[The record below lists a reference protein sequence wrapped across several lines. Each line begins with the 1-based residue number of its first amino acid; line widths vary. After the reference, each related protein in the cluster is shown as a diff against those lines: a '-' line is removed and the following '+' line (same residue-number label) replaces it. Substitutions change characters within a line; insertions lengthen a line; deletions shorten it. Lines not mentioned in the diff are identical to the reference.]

1 MDDVDSRIGS
11 AVAGYRLDA
20 LIGRGGMSVVYL
32 AEHVR
37 LGRKVALKLLAPALS
52 KDESF
57 RARFERESQR
67 AAEIDHPN
75 IIPVYDAGEADGE
88 LYIAMKYVAGSD
100 LKELIAREGSL
111 SVSRALFLLEQA
123 AAALDAAHDR
133 DLIHR
138 DVKPAN
144 ILVEEHSERVY
155 VTDFGVVK
163 HTLTR
168 GQTRT
173 GFFIGTT
180 DYAAPEQIE
189 ARDVDA
195 RTDVYSLGCVLY
207 ECLSGSPPFDRG
219 ADIAV
224 MHAHLTQP
232 PPLLS
237 AARGDLPKSL
247 DRTITRA
254 MAKDPDERFST
265 CTELMQAARA
275 AALSAH
281 TRDHEARAPSAP
293 TIASG
298 APVAGAEAAADP
310 AIAGTAA
317 AQPPAEA
324 AATGAETGAAPPP
337 ATAGGAPP
345 AESPPTAA
353 PPPPEQPSSAGPPPT
368 GGRGRAWLVG
378 GLAAVVAAV
387 AAGLIVFFVT
397 RSDGEPAAATG
408 ATTSAP
414 ATTEQATTQADT
426 QADTTEATTAET
438 GSATTA
444 AESGATDDLAAL
456 VPAEIFKRCAL
467 ANTPPAGATAAAVC
481 LPVEGEED
489 NFPDRLDLSIYPD
502 GAALTAAYD
511 KIVAEQGGQRDTGRC
526 NGVNWGGERAWNH
539 GPDKPGGREFCY
551 FDGDD
556 AVLVWTHEKLGQ
568 PNHHDL
574 LGIARQGGLDH
585 TSLNSWWR
593 FWTHR
598 IGKTEE

>member
-1 MDDVDSRIGS
+1 VDDVDPRIGS
-11 AVAGYRLDA
+11 SVAGYRLDA
-20 LIGRGGMSVVYL
+20 LIGRGGMSFVYL

-37 LGRKVALKLLAPALS
+37 LGRKVALKLLAPPLS

-75 IIPVYDAGEADGE
+75 IIPIYDAGEANGE
-88 LYIAMKYVAGSD
+88 LYIAMKYVPGCD
-100 LKELIAREGSL
+100 LKEVIAREGSL

-189 ARDVDA
+189 ARTVDA

-207 ECLSGSPPFDRG
+207 ECLAGSPPFDRG

-237 AARGDLPKSL
+237 SIRSDLPKSL

-254 MAKDPDERFST
+254 MAKDPDERFAT

-275 AALSAH
+275 AALSSH
-281 TRDHEARAPSAP
+281 STEHESRAASVPTLASA
-293 TIASG
+293 
-298 APVAGAEAAADP
+298 APAAVAGAAAETAGTAPAQPLTEAAAPGPD
-310 AIAGTAA
+310 
-317 AQPPAEA
+317 
-324 AATGAETGAAPPP
+324 TGIGQTS
-337 ATAGGAPP
+337 ATAG
-345 AESPPTAA
+345 
-353 PPPPEQPSSAGPPPT
+353 GPPPT
-368 GGRGRAWLVG
+368 GRRNRSWLVA
-378 GLAAVVAAV
+378 GLAAVTAAV

-397 RSDGEPAAATG
+397 RSDDEPAAQTA

-414 ATTEQATTQADT
+414 ATTAQATTQGDT
-426 QADTTEATTAET
+426 AGATTAAET

-444 AESGATDDLAAL
+444 VSGDTNDLAAL
-456 VPAEIFKRCAL
+456 VPAEVFRRCAL

-481 LPVEGEED
+481 LPVEGEESG
-489 NFPDRLDLSIYPD
+489 FPDRVDLSIYPD
-502 GAALTAAYD
+502 AAALNAEYDRIAAEHD
-511 KIVAEQGGQRDTGRC
+511 VQRDSGRC

-539 GPDKPGGREFCY
+539 GPGQPGGRELCY

-556 AVLVWTHEKLGQ
+556 AVLVWTHEKLDQ
-568 PNHHDL
+568 PTHHDL
-574 LGIARQGGLDH
+574 LGVARQAGLDH
-585 TSLNSWWR
+585 TALNSWWR

-598 IGKTEE
+598 IGKTGG

>member
-1 MDDVDSRIGS
+1 VDDLDTRIGS
-11 AVAGYRLDA
+11 SVAGYRLEA
-20 LIGRGGMSVVYL
+20 LIGRGGMSFVYL

-37 LGRKVALKLLAPALS
+37 LGRKVALKLLAPPLS

-75 IIPVYDAGEADGE
+75 IIPIYDAGDANGE
-88 LYIAMKYVAGSD
+88 LYIAMKYVPGSD
-100 LKELIAREGSL
+100 LKTLIAQDGQL
-111 SVSRALFLLEQA
+111 NVSRALFLLEQA

-163 HTLTR
+163 HTLSR
-168 GQTRT
+168 GQTKT

-189 ARDVDA
+189 ARPVDA

-207 ECLSGSPPFDRG
+207 ECLAGSPPFDRD
-219 ADIAV
+219 ADVAV

-237 AARGDLPKSL
+237 DVRGDLPKTL
-247 DRTITRA
+247 DRTIARA
-254 MAKDPDERFST
+254 MAKDPDERYST
-265 CTELMQAARA
+265 CSELVQTARA
-275 AALSAH
+275 AALSAARN
-281 TRDHEARAPSAP
+281 TDFETRAPISP
-293 TIASG
+293 TVAST
-298 APVAGAEAAADP
+298 VAGA
-310 AIAGTAA
+310 TAA
-317 AQPPAEA
+317 AAGSTPAPPVAQPEQPAEPELVA
-324 AATGAETGAAPPP
+324 AQPASTAAGVPPEQP
-337 ATAGGAPP
+337 STAG
-345 AESPPTAA
+345 

-368 GGRGRAWLVG
+368 DRRGRSWLMTA
-378 GLAAVVAAV
+378 LAAVAAAV

-397 RSDGEPAAATG
+397 RSDDEPAASPVG
-408 ATTSAP
+408 TTAAQTASQTA
-414 ATTEQATTQADT
+414 TEQATTAAENAT
-426 QADTTEATTAET
+426 ETTGATTTAET
-438 GSATTA
+438 TPTETTPA
-444 AESGATDDLAAL
+444 DTLAAL
-456 VPAEIFKRCAL
+456 VPAEVFKNCGL
-467 ANTPPAGATAAAVC
+467 ANSPPAGATAAAVC
-481 LPVEGEED
+481 VPSEGD
-489 NFPDRLDLSIYPD
+489 QGSFPDQLELSIYPD
-502 GAALTAAYD
+502 GGSLNAEYDRIAAD
-511 KIVAEQGGQRDTGRC
+511 HNVVRDTGRC

-539 GPDKPGGREFCY
+539 GPGKPGGRELCY

-574 LGIARQGGLDH
+574 LGVARQGGLDH
-585 TSLNSWWR
+585 TALNSWWR

-598 IGKTEE
+598 IGKTE

>member
-1 MDDVDSRIGS
+1 MDEVDTRIGS
-11 AVAGYRLDA
+11 SVAGYRLEA
-20 LIGRGGMSVVYL
+20 LIGRGGMSLVYL

-52 KDESF
+52 KDEDF

-75 IIPVYDAGEADGE
+75 IIPIYDAGEADGE
-88 LYIAMKYVAGSD
+88 LYIAMKYVAGPD
-100 LKELIAREGSL
+100 LKELIARERRL

-163 HTLTR
+163 HALTR

-173 GFFIGTT
+173 GFFVGTT

-189 ARDVDA
+189 ARTVDA

-207 ECLSGSPPFDRG
+207 ECLAGSPPFDRD

-237 AARGDLPKSL
+237 DTRADLPKSL

-254 MAKDPDERFST
+254 MAKDPDERFAT

-275 AALSAH
+275 AAISARS
-281 TRDHEARAPSAP
+281 TEHEVQAPGTP
-293 TIASG
+293 TIAS
-298 APVAGAEAAADP
+298 AGQ
-310 AIAGTAA
+310 AA
-317 AQPPAEA
+317 AQPLTEA
-324 AATGAETGAAPPP
+324 ASTGSDTDTARQA
-337 ATAGGAPP
+337 ATAGG
-345 AESPPTAA
+345 
-353 PPPPEQPSSAGPPPT
+353 PPPPGAPSTAARPPSGQPAAAGPPPT
-368 GGRGRAWLVG
+368 GRRGRSWLVP
-378 GLAAVVAAV
+378 GLAAAAAAV

-397 RSDGEPAAATG
+397 RSDSEPAAAT
-408 ATTSAP
+408 
-414 ATTEQATTQADT
+414 ATTEQAAAQAETSGQTD
-426 QADTTEATTAET
+426 TEA
-438 GSATTA
+438 ATTA
-444 AESGATDDLAAL
+444 AETGGATTAPESGETNDLAAL
-456 VPAEIFKRCAL
+456 VPVEVFRRCAL
-467 ANTPPAGATAAAVC
+467 ASSPPAGATAAAVC
-481 LPVEGEED
+481 LPVEGEEGG
-489 NFPDRLDLSIYPD
+489 FPDRLDLSIYSD
-502 GAALTAAYD
+502 AAALSAAYD
-511 KIVAEQGGQRDTGRC
+511 RIVAEHDIPRDTGRC

-539 GPDKPGGREFCY
+539 GPGKPGGRELCY

-585 TSLNSWWR
+585 TALNSWWR

-598 IGKTEE
+598 IGKTAE

>member
-1 MDDVDSRIGS
+1 MDDVDPRIGS
-11 AVAGYRLDA
+11 SVAGYQLEA
-20 LIGRGGMSVVYL
+20 LIGRGGMSFVYL

-37 LGRKVALKLLAPALS
+37 LGRKVALKLLAPPLA

-57 RARFERESQR
+57 RVRFERESQR

-75 IIPVYDAGEADGE
+75 IIPIYDAGEADGE

-100 LKELIAREGSL
+100 LKQLIAREKTL

-144 ILVEEHSERVY
+144 ILVEDASERVY

-173 GFFIGTT
+173 GFFVGTT

-207 ECLSGSPPFDRG
+207 ECLAGSPPFDRA
-219 ADIAV
+219 ADVAV

-237 AARGDLPKSL
+237 SVRSDLPKSL
-247 DRTITRA
+247 DRTIARA
-254 MAKDPDERFST
+254 MAKDPDERYST
-265 CTELMQAARA
+265 CSELMQAARA
-275 AALSAH
+275 AALSSH
-281 TRDHEARAPSAP
+281 STDREARPVAAP
-293 TIASG
+293 TIAS
-298 APVAGAEAAADP
+298 AATAGAVTAA
-310 AIAGTAA
+310 AGTAA
-317 AQPPAEA
+317 GQPPVSAGTA
-324 AATGAETGAAPPP
+324 ADQPLGTHETVVPEPVAAQATSAPTDQQPPDQPPPAAPPS
-337 ATAGGAPP
+337 T
-345 AESPPTAA
+345 
-353 PPPPEQPSSAGPPPT
+353 AGPPPSQ
-368 GGRGRAWLVG
+368 GRGRSWLIG
-378 GLAAVVAAV
+378 GLAAVAAAV

-397 RSDGEPAAATG
+397 RSDGEETASPPARTAAE
-408 ATTSAP
+408 TTADP
-414 ATTEQATTQADT
+414 ATTAQATTDSGAGT
-426 QADTTEATTAET
+426 ETGEATTAP
-438 GSATTA
+438 
-444 AESGATDDLAAL
+444 AESGATNDLAAL
-456 VPAEIFKRCAL
+456 VPAEVFRRCGL
-467 ANTPPAGATAAAVC
+467 ATSPPAGATAAAVC
-481 LPVEGEED
+481 VPSSGDED
-489 NFPDRLDLSIYPD
+489 NFPDQLELSIYPD
-502 GAALTAAYD
+502 AAALNEAYD
-511 KIVAEQGGQRDTGRC
+511 RIAAEHDIQRDSGRC
-526 NGVNWGGERAWNH
+526 NGTNWGGERSWNH
-539 GPDKPGGREFCY
+539 GPDRPGGRELCY

-556 AVLVWTHEKLGQ
+556 AVLVWSHEKLDQ

-585 TSLNSWWR
+585 TALNTWWR

-598 IGKTEE
+598 IGKTDE

>member
-1 MDDVDSRIGS
+1 VDDVDPRIGS

-20 LIGRGGMSVVYL
+20 LIGRGGMSFVYL
-32 AEHVR
+32 AEHLR
-37 LGRKVALKLLAPALS
+37 LGRKVALKLLAPPLS

-75 IIPVYDAGEADGE
+75 IIPIYDAGEADGE

-100 LKELIAREGSL
+100 LKGLIAREGSL

-173 GFFIGTT
+173 GFFVGTT

-189 ARDVDA
+189 ARTVDA

-237 AARGDLPKSL
+237 SIRSDLPKSL

-254 MAKDPDERFST
+254 MAKDPDERYAT
-265 CTELMQAARA
+265 CTELIQAARA
-275 AALSAH
+275 AAIAARA
-281 TRDHEARAPSAP
+281 TDQEARPPSMP
-293 TIASG
+293 TIAS
-298 APVAGAEAAADP
+298 APAAAAGAATGAA
-310 AIAGTAA
+310 AGTAA
-317 AQPPAEA
+317 AQPPTQVPVTGPD
-324 AATGAETGAAPPP
+324 TGAGQPA
-337 ATAGGAPP
+337 ATAGGLPP
-345 AESPPTAA
+345 ADPPPAAA

-368 GGRGRAWLVG
+368 GRRGRSWLVA
-378 GLAAVVAAV
+378 GLAAVAAAV

-397 RSDGEPAAATG
+397 RTEDEPAAQTG

-414 ATTEQATTQADT
+414 ATTEQATTQAET
-426 QADTTEATTAET
+426 SGQTETAEATTGEGT
-438 GSATTA
+438 
-444 AESGATDDLAAL
+444 GATNDLAAL
-456 VPAEIFKRCAL
+456 VPAEVFRRCAL

-481 LPVEGEED
+481 LPVEGED
-489 NFPDRLDLSIYPD
+489 DGFPDRLDLSIYPD
-502 GAALTAAYD
+502 AASLNAEYD
-511 KIVAEQGGQRDTGRC
+511 RIVAEHDIQRDTGRC
-526 NGVNWGGERAWNH
+526 SGVNWGGERSWNH
-539 GPDKPGGREFCY
+539 GPDRPGGRELCY

-556 AVLVWTHEKLGQ
+556 AVLVWTHEKLDQ

-585 TSLNSWWR
+585 TALNSWWR

-598 IGKTEE
+598 IGKTDE